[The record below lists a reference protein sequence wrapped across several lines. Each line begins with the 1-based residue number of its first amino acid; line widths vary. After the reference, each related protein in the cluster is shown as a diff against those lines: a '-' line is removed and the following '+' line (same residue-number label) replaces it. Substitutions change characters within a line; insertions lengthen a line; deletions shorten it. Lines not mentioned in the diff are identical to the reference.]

1 MNTIYSVF
9 LTMQRYGD
17 FRSLTI
23 PMMWHSAYH
32 IWSIIKNFCV

>member
-1 MNTIYSVF
+1 MNTIYYVF

-17 FRSLTI
+17 FRIPTI

-32 IWSIIKNFCV
+32 ILSITTFFYV